1 MLVPQPEL
9 PPARKPLVEAKR
21 AQIENHR
28 ELKER
33 EYTSVHEENRH
44 LRDEVRDLE
53 RIVKLLKEEQR
64 RLTNDL
70 KEKSK
75 DNDWSQTLLAEEKKR
90 VERYESTQHTLRA
103 QLDEAKANLVEL
115 QTVLRQRDET
125 IDSMKSDVVAAR
137 SSLQQIQE
145 ELERTSAEL
154 KHAKQVRDE
163 VLDAAAARQRSWDEE
178 RAALDDKLRRTE
190 GTLQESD
197 TRADEAE
204 AQLKSVRAELVAV
217 NAKSDQLRDE
227 IATMKKTAD
236 EGGWSDSDDGSSKR
250 RKAIKSISQPV
261 EPTADH
267 DALDAAA
274 ASMSAAVDAANA
286 AAAERE
292 TALRAQLQQLETSK
306 HDTVSGAKRAVDELQ
321 SRIDALIASK
331 AALQATKDAEL
342 ATLQNSNDDVTREA
356 AANQKRFEQEKSA
369 LNTELQALT
378 ASLRSQSDART
389 AVEEE
394 LSAARGEIARLTA
407 LLEDAETLA
416 IQIQQ
421 FREQRRVTDTFTSH
435 LTSDLAAKNA
445 ELENQLLDMRA
456 EHDDLLELL
465 KTKVA
470 ALTGLQQEAEH
481 FERQMR
487 QQDIMLADKDV
498 QLRKADEE
506 IATLRDAV
514 VAARLAEQDAV
525 SARDLVRRTDASAR
539 DAMHEAQTVVSSL
552 ELEVARRDEMLM
564 QLKAELDAEA
574 HARSEAENRNVQ
586 LMDDLRESE
595 RRFSE
600 MSENAVT
607 MRDFH
612 DSLRARNT
620 TSSSSD
626 AAIVAANE
634 QLQHQLR
641 DAVAT
646 AEEWRARSESV
657 EAALHDVQ
665 DASRRAADS
674 AQAKIIEL
682 QSELDRHRSEGA
694 AATNAVYE
702 QQLEQL
708 KAEKEAAARAKDTA
722 AKAAA
727 SRFDREKADLA
738 NKLKASEAMCKELE
752 NSLDAKAAQLKKQQD
767 ALNSVEKR
775 AKQLLTEAEDRADA
789 QRKGLLDEVNR
800 LRQALEESQGQAGDA
815 ARAAAAARAHDEETR
830 RAMVNLQEMQKH
842 W

>member
-1 MLVPQPEL
+1 
-9 PPARKPLVEAKR
+9 
-21 AQIENHR
+21 
-28 ELKER
+28 LK
-33 EYTSVHEENRH
+33 
-44 LRDEVRDLE
+44 
-53 RIVKLLKEEQR
+53 Q
-64 RLTNDL
+64 
-70 KEKSK
+70 
-75 DNDWSQTLLAEEKKR
+75 
-90 VERYESTQHTLRA
+90 
-103 QLDEAKANLVEL
+103 
-115 QTVLRQRDET
+115 
-125 IDSMKSDVVAAR
+125 
-137 SSLQQIQE
+137 
-145 ELERTSAEL
+145 
-154 KHAKQVRDE
+154 AKQVRDE

-204 AQLKSVRAELVAV
+204 AQLKGVRAELVAV

-227 IATMKKTAD
+227 IATMKKAAD
-236 EGGWSDSDDGSSKR
+236 EAGWSDSDDGSKR
-250 RKAIKSISQPV
+250 KKTMKSISQPV
-261 EPTADH
+261 EPTVDH
-267 DALDAAA
+267 DALDAAAA

-306 HDTVSGAKRAVDELQ
+306 HDTVAGAKRAVDELQ

-342 ATLQNSNDDVTREA
+342 ATLQNSNDDVKREA
-356 AANQKRFEQEKSA
+356 AANQKRFEHEKSA

-378 ASLRSQSDART
+378 ASLRSQSDARI

-394 LSAARGEIARLTA
+394 LSTARGEIARLTA

-435 LTSDLAAKNA
+435 LTTDLAAKNA
-445 ELENQLLDMRA
+445 ELENQLQDMRA

-487 QQDIMLADKDV
+487 HQDIMLADKDV

-539 DAMHEAQTVVSSL
+539 DVMYEAQTVVSSL

-564 QLKAELDAEA
+564 QLKMELDAEA

-612 DSLRARNT
+612 DSLASTQHDIVLVRCRHCGCERT
-620 TSSSSD
+620 TS
-626 AAIVAANE
+626 APAPRCR
-634 QLQHQLR
+634 R
-641 DAVAT
+641 D
-646 AEEWRARSESV
+646 R
-657 EAALHDVQ
+657 
-665 DASRRAADS
+665 
-674 AQAKIIEL
+674 
-682 QSELDRHRSEGA
+682 
-694 AATNAVYE
+694 
-702 QQLEQL
+702 
-708 KAEKEAAARAKDTA
+708 
-722 AKAAA
+722 
-727 SRFDREKADLA
+727 
-738 NKLKASEAMCKELE
+738 
-752 NSLDAKAAQLKKQQD
+752 
-767 ALNSVEKR
+767 
-775 AKQLLTEAEDRADA
+775 
-789 QRKGLLDEVNR
+789 
-800 LRQALEESQGQAGDA
+800 
-815 ARAAAAARAHDEETR
+815 
-830 RAMVNLQEMQKH
+830 
-842 W
+842 